1 MQTSW
6 VDIPVMRNFSRYSLR
21 FVVVAW
27 LALLA
32 ACSGGPDRK
41 PPAQGAFTPLERGGG
56 LRLFEYTLR
65 VALPPARAIHRTPD
79 GNNAPQPHKQDDRA
93 LLKQAHRLLNDD
105 PRLNDYCP
113 NGYMTLDEYALLG
126 ELMIR
131 GECRYEPR
139 QEASK

>member
-1 MQTSW
+1 
-6 VDIPVMRNFSRYSLR
+6 MRHAQPRSRDGAQFDGAR
-21 FVVVAW
+21 FD
-27 LALLA
+27 
-32 ACSGGPDRK
+32 S
-41 PPAQGAFTPLERGGG
+41 
-56 LRLFEYTLR
+56 
-65 VALPPARAIHRTPD
+65 PPARAIHRTPD
-79 GNNAPQPHKQDDRA
+79 GNSAPQPRQQDDRA
-93 LLKQAHRLLNDD
+93 LLKQAHRLLNGD